1 MDLSLFLAVISPI
14 SLFFLQVDLKPFREN
29 TQKCVPNPPLHR
41 DSVCLWAPT
50 TLRVQTP
57 AVVHAIPLYMT
68 RFVHLFQI
76 RRHFCYYFF
85 DPVLNVAGFFFPVRV
100 VQWKSCLFC
109 TLEAR
114 TMLPER
120 TCWTCWASPLSSM
133 SLPTAPIILRTRTST
148 KASPWRTITKPTSA
162 PGSTRRSSL
171 SVSSLRCLTEVP
183 CLPIVAV
190 NSWVCW
196 WRSKTSTQLPLPVSA
211 LLLISIFK
219 SSLQNWPAGSV
230 QAPPVLHN
238 GSDIINTSPQ
248 A

>member
-1 MDLSLFLAVISPI
+1 MLL
-14 SLFFLQVDLKPFREN
+14 
-29 TQKCVPNPPLHR
+29 
-41 DSVCLWAPT
+41 
-50 TLRVQTP
+50 
-57 AVVHAIPLYMT
+57 
-68 RFVHLFQI
+68 
-76 RRHFCYYFF
+76 
-85 DPVLNVAGFFFPVRV
+85 GFFPLRV

-148 KASPWRTITKPTSA
+148 RASPWRTITKPTSA
-162 PGSTRRSSL
+162 PGSTRRLSL
-171 SVSSLRCLTEVP
+171 SVSSLRCLTRVL

-196 WRSKTSTQLPLPVSA
+196 WRSKTSTQLPCLS
-211 LLLISIFK
+211 LLCSWFK
-219 SSLQNWPAGSV
+219 FLKVPSKTDQLAQCRPLCPSQWQWHHQHL
-230 QAPPVLHN
+230 
-238 GSDIINTSPQ
+238 PQ